1 MVTAN
6 VVRMYI
12 VLWTTRRSTWSQP
25 KSGWLSFKIGW
36 PPMVWLVGQICW
48 WRQRTEEREG
58 GNTSGSCL
66 AGPACQSGNC
76 LAGSAGQF
84 VGSASQMSNSMASH
98 TKYSKSVPSWIA
110 SLYGPFSSLPTLLQ
124 FSQCSLP
131 SICGGPPSGR
141 DPTCCGCRLGQIPS
155 TRNHNW
161 SKKFGCNFCTFRN
174 APCKPAHRKH
184 GSLHWMGFYTSSTL
198 CIAAETPVCD

>member
-1 MVTAN
+1 MVWYCMCFFFLRDGCNLCLKLIRRRCAAHGLRSRRRGLRPVSGSTPCGRSGKTGMVTAN

-98 TKYSKSVPSWIA
+98 TKYFKSVQNWID
-110 SLYGPFSSLPTLLQ
+110 SLYGPFFELAH
-124 FSQCSLP
+124 
-131 SICGGPPSGR
+131 
-141 DPTCCGCRLGQIPS
+141 TCA
-155 TRNHNW
+155 
-161 SKKFGCNFCTFRN
+161 NF
-174 APCKPAHRKH
+174 P
-184 GSLHWMGFYTSSTL
+184 
-198 CIAAETPVCD
+198 I

>member
-1 MVTAN
+1 MVLYVFFLAGWMQSVSEAYSQTMC
-6 VVRMYI
+6 RT
-12 VLWTTRRSTWSQP
+12 WTQIATTGAATSLRQFRQKADKRQTKGRQAQKFRQNSDKRQTRQ
-25 KSGWLSFKIGW
+25 KSSEKCVKKFKIGW

-131 SICGGPPSGR
+131 SICGGPPF
-141 DPTCCGCRLGQIPS
+141 
-155 TRNHNW
+155 W
-161 SKKFGCNFCTFRN
+161 S
-174 APCKPAHRKH
+174 
-184 GSLHWMGFYTSSTL
+184 
-198 CIAAETPVCD
+198 

>member
-48 WRQRTEEREG
+48 WRQRTGEREG
-58 GNTSGSCL
+58 GNNSGSCL

-131 SICGGPPSGR
+131 SICGGPPF
-141 DPTCCGCRLGQIPS
+141 
-155 TRNHNW
+155 W
-161 SKKFGCNFCTFRN
+161 S
-174 APCKPAHRKH
+174 
-184 GSLHWMGFYTSSTL
+184 
-198 CIAAETPVCD
+198 